1 MRSVWSTCLA
11 SWRNAM
17 RDLLMFAV
25 VFGFMPFIFKR
36 PALGVMMFTWISLMN
51 PHRLSYGAAFNF
63 PFAAAIAI
71 PTLAALV
78 ISKQPKSFPRTP
90 VTMVL
95 LAFCIWV
102 TVTSFFALEPDLV
115 WREWDRVI
123 KTLFMIFVSV
133 MVLNTERDIKQFAW
147 IVGLS
152 LGIYGLKG
160 GIFVLMSGGSYKVF
174 GPSGSYIE
182 ENNGMALAL
191 VAVLPLIWYL
201 RNQVKNKLLSLGMS
215 AMTIFTA
222 VSAVGSYSRGALV
235 GGAAMLSFLWLKSKN
250 KVGTGVAVI
259 AMIALVMLIMPAAW
273 FDRMNT
279 IDDYKQD
286 DSALGRINAWMFAI
300 NVASHNIF
308 GGGFFTFQPRQFAIY
323 APNPLDVHAA
333 HSIFFQVLGD
343 QGFIGLSLYLLL
355 MFFAW
360 RTGTRVIKFC
370 GNALELKW
378 AADLARMMQVCIIG
392 FAVSGAFLS
401 LAYFDLYYDFIVI
414 LVVLEKL
421 LMLNRDKAGK
431 HVAYVPAPA
440 IPDPKRRKG
449 VVAAFSRIFL

>member
-1 MRSVWSTCLA
+1 
-11 SWRNAM
+11 M
-17 RDLLMFAV
+17 RDLILFAII
-25 VFGFMPFIFKR
+25 FGSIPFIFKR
-36 PALGVMMFTWISLMN
+36 PALGVLMFTWISLMN

-63 PFAAAIAI
+63 PFAAVIAI
-71 PTLAALV
+71 VTLASVV
-78 ISKQPKSFPRTP
+78 ISKQPKKFPRTP
-90 VTMVL
+90 VMSVL
-95 LAFCIWV
+95 LAFSVWV
-102 TVTSFFALEPDLV
+102 TLTSFFALEPSIV
-115 WREWDRVI
+115 WMEWNRVI

-147 IVGLS
+147 VVGLS

-160 GIFVLMSGGSYKVF
+160 GIFVLMSGGSYKVY

-201 RNQVKNKLLSLGMS
+201 RNQVKNRFLSLGMS

-222 VSAVGSYSRGALV
+222 ISAVGSYSRGALV
-235 GGAAMLSFLWLKSKN
+235 GGAAMLTFLWVKSKN
-250 KVGTGVAVI
+250 KAGTGVAVI
-259 AMIALVMLIMPAAW
+259 AMIALIMLIMPAAW

-300 NVASHNIF
+300 NVATHNIL
-308 GGGFFTFQPRQFAIY
+308 GGGFFVFQPRQFAIY
-323 APNPLDVHAA
+323 APDPLNFHAA

-343 QGFIGLSLYLLL
+343 HGFVGLTMYLIL
-355 MFFAW
+355 MLSTW
-360 RTGTRVIKFC
+360 RTGTRIVKFC
-370 GNALELKW
+370 ANAPEMKW
-378 AADLARMMQVCIIG
+378 AADLARMMQVCVIG

-414 LVVLEKL
+414 LVALEKL
-421 LMLNRDKAGK
+421 LMLNRDKAGR
-431 HVAYVPAPA
+431 HIAYVPAPNV
-440 IPDPKRRKG
+440 PDPKRRKG
-449 VVAAFSRIFL
+449 MIAAFSRTFL

>member
-1 MRSVWSTCLA
+1 
-11 SWRNAM
+11 M
-17 RDLLMFAV
+17 RDLLIFAM
-25 VFGFMPFIFKR
+25 VFGALPFIFKR
-36 PALGVMMFTWISLMN
+36 PALGVMLFTWISLMN

-63 PFAAAIAI
+63 PFAAVIAI
-71 PTLAALV
+71 VTLAAVV
-78 ISKQPKSFPRTP
+78 ISKQPKTFPRTP
-90 VTMVL
+90 VTMIL
-95 LAFCIWV
+95 LAFCAWV
-102 TVTSFFALEPDLV
+102 TLTSFFALEPNIV
-115 WREWDRVI
+115 WIEWNRVI

-147 IVGLS
+147 VVGLS

-222 VSAVGSYSRGALV
+222 ISAVGSYSRGALV
-235 GGAAMLSFLWLKSKN
+235 GGAAMLTFLWLKSKN

-273 FDRMNT
+273 FDRMHT

-300 NVASHNIF
+300 NVATHNVL
-308 GGGFFTFQPRQFAIY
+308 GGGFFVFQPRQFLVY
-323 APNPLDVHAA
+323 APNPLDFHAA

-343 QGFIGLSLYLLL
+343 HGFVGLTMYVVL
-355 MFFAW
+355 MLCAW
-360 RTGTRVIKFC
+360 RTGTRIIKFC
-370 GNALELKW
+370 GKALELKW

-414 LVVLEKL
+414 LVALEKL

-431 HVAYVPAPA
+431 PIAYVPTST
-440 IPDPKRRKG
+440 IPDPQRRKG
-449 VVAAFSRIFL
+449 MVAAFSRTFL